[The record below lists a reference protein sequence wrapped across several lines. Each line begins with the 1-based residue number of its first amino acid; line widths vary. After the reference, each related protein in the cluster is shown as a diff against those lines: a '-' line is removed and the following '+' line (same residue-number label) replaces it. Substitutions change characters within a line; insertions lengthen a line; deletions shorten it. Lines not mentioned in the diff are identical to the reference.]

1 MRMVAIVYLHWTCW
15 FMMKYFQQTRI
26 LQSAM
31 VIHYIG
37 MVVFILNQ
45 VFTPL
50 LWNLALQIA
59 IVSLPWIWL
68 YCQKS
73 QRRQSIWQYLI
84 IRPIHGL
91 LMVWHMVQQVYILLH
106 CQVQNM
112 VVIVLWTWI
121 WQYCLQFYNMSIRL
135 LKTLCAMVLDM
146 RIILLKNN
154 ILSLLWLPLLKLGR
168 ILYM

>member
-1 MRMVAIVYLHWTCW
+1 MVVIVLLHWTYM
-15 FMMKYFQQTRI
+15 FTMKYFQQMKI
-26 LQSAM
+26 LQSAT
-31 VIHYIG
+31 VIHWPG
-37 MVVFILNQ
+37 MVVCTIKQASILWR
-45 VFTPL
+45 
-50 LWNLALQIA
+50 WNLKLQIA
-59 IVSLPWIWL
+59 IVSLLWIWQ

-73 QRRQSIWQYLI
+73 QLQQSIWQYLI
-84 IRPIHGL
+84 IRPIHGQ
-91 LMVWHMVQQVYILLH
+91 LMVWRMVQQVYILLH

-121 WQYCLQFYNMSIRL
+121 WQYCLQFYSMSIRL

-146 RIILLKNN
+146 RIILPKSN